1 MKGRSLSGDVL
12 DNVTTYG
19 LREVCRAC
27 GVHAEDIVEIVD
39 EGVIEVIGTDVH
51 QWRISGAS
59 VVRIRAVL
67 RLQRDLR
74 VNLAGAALAL
84 TLLDE
89 VDELRAKLAS
99 IERRQERFV

>member
-1 MKGRSLSGDVL
+1 MMKGRSLRGDVL
-12 DNVTTYG
+12 DSGTNYG

-27 GVHAEDIVEIVD
+27 GVHAEDVVEMVD
-39 EGVIEVIGTDVH
+39 EGVVEVSGTNVY
-51 QWRISGAS
+51 QWRFSGTS

-89 VDELRAKLAS
+89 VDALRAKLAR
-99 IERRQERFV
+99 IERRHAP